1 MSKIPIKP
9 IFDTMKTYA
18 PKAVDFVKNNPKT
31 VIATLS
37 TIGKIGKTGIDKIKS
52 RGDKF
57 ERNALKGKVHFRKL
71 EYIKFQNEL
80 LPNLDSYSYSD
91 LISFK
96 LDAEKYIKQIT
107 QEEDEQLIVNKPI
120 NSRRRKSWE
129 KIHIQIE
136 DKIKS
141 KNYVEFLKIYNSPS
155 YVSDYFDDKFI
166 NNIRNT
172 DNKDELYKYI
182 FRYTER
188 DLKEIEKDFC

>member
-1 MSKIPIKP
+1 MSKLPIKP
-9 IFDTMKTYA
+9 IFNTIKIYV
-18 PKAVDFVKNNPKT
+18 PKVVDFVKNNPEAVMT
-31 VIATLS
+31 AVT
-37 TIGKIGKTGIDKIKS
+37 TIGKLGKTGIDKIKS

-57 ERNALKGKVHFRKL
+57 ERGALKGKVHFRKL
-71 EYIKFQNEL
+71 EYIKFQNKI
-80 LPNLDSYSYSD
+80 LPKLDSYSYSE

-96 LDAEKYIKQIT
+96 FDAENYIKQIT
-107 QEEDEQLIVNKPI
+107 REEDDQLIANKPL
-120 NSRRRKSWE
+120 NSKRRKSWE

-155 YVSDYFDDKFI
+155 YVSDYFDDIFI
-166 NNIRNT
+166 SNIRNT

-182 FRYTER
+182 FKYTER